1 MVSDPMESPWFL
13 GQMADYWTF
22 GICYTFATS
31 HLSITASEVC
41 AAANQTKIKKYSY
54 LISHSYH
61 FFTPVAFETSGV
73 CGPRSMSFLTDL
85 GRRIANTTGDKSSL
99 AYLRQRCPSFLVICL
114 VPSCTDV
121 EMSTHVRC
129 FHKINICNDVKMRLQ
144 TSGPPFK
151 GLVVQSRRSTAVFD
165 GSSSFVGS
173 FASGGADWKQWNCES
188 PSATHSGSSLKTS
201 VNLIW
206 KAPDA
211 GNGKNVTFWY
221 SIVADYATY
230 HAQLKGPELVP
241 DPQSCAS
248 GPLNYLVCSSSV
260 QGQTLTA
267 ACNASVSLTNVT
279 CAIDGELPKP
289 CKLPHS
295 MDIAS
300 LSNGKHSMRIL
311 LNDQSAETMSFTLN
325 DAIANTLVCQSD
337 VRNNVL
343 NICSHSTN
351 ANCHSQGS
359 LNGLP
364 SGAHKLTVLATDTGG
379 ANISAT
385 TKFNTTG
392 PRFSCIALTMATL
405 LNVNCVSDTPFIT
418 AKCSLNQDTPKPCT
432 IPYTRD
438 ISVLSV
444 GSHQVTVSVN
454 TTTGTMLT
462 TTESFVAK
470 AVLRLSCVADVRDS
484 ILSMNCNSSS
494 PVNNAMC
501 LIDGKAAHACTLPY
515 TRSVSAL
522 STGIHTISISAS
534 GANGVNGSFAAN
546 FSVQAHLGLSCKSAA
561 NSSVLVLTCTSNN
574 PLSLLTCAIDGKNR
588 TPCTIPYARDIT
600 DLAIGAH
607 TIAVTATG
615 VNGATAAVT
624 EYFTRPEFLRCTGIL
639 NSSVLAIQCNSSKA
653 LKDVWCTL
661 DNKET
666 HACVLPYVRSVSS
679 LSTGLHTM
687 NISATAVTG
696 VVVSDTVPFNLQAR
710 LTLNC
715 SRTFQNSMLVVRCS
729 PSSPL
734 DDVSCSFDAGVQRTC
749 HLPLAFNA
757 SSLTPGEH
765 TVHITAKGSNGATA
779 TSSLTFQIDAVDW
792 VKCHSDVTDSVLTVT
807 CNASMPTN
815 RIVCT
820 IDGKGSHQCMLPY
833 VRRVTSL
840 SLGRH
845 ALSLY
850 FIGENGRNTTVEM
863 DFFIQARLNLQCSY
877 IIAEGAKLMVS
888 CTPSDLLARATCA
901 VNNETLQSCNLPY
914 TRDVSVLPRGV
925 HTVTVSATGTNGV
938 SSISVLSFDNTATI
952 SLNCIAAGSAPIDRV
967 LVVNCTSSAPLSYA
981 TCAVD
986 GEIPLPCV
994 FPHVKNVLSLPS
1006 GVHVVAVSAIGT
1018 NRASSVA
1025 MVKFN
1030 VADLVANCSG
1040 AVHGRNLYITC
1051 DANYPIQF
1059 TTCSVG
1065 QRQPQQCDMPITLP
1079 VDNFSEGIHSLD
1091 ITVNATN
1098 KAATVSVRFMV
1109 NTDGSA
1115 VLLKP

>member
-1 MVSDPMESPWFL
+1 MVSLYVSVGL
-13 GQMADYWTF
+13 LVQLT
-22 GICYTFATS
+22 
-31 HLSITASEVC
+31 L
-41 AAANQTKIKKYSY
+41 
-54 LISHSYH
+54 
-61 FFTPVAFETSGV
+61 
-73 CGPRSMSFLTDL
+73 LTDRL
-85 GRRIANTTGDKSSL
+85 RANPTGAPLAACSTLVPAHQAVSPTPCGDKCPYKMSVISGNL
-99 AYLRQRCPSFLVICL
+99 PRPFMYRCGDEYTL
-114 VPSCTDV
+114 
-121 EMSTHVRC
+121 
-129 FHKINICNDVKMRLQ
+129 RLQ

-188 PSATHSGSSLKTS
+188 
-201 VNLIW
+201 
-206 KAPDA
+206 
-211 GNGKNVTFWY
+211 
-221 SIVADYATY
+221 
-230 HAQLKGPELVP
+230 VP
-241 DPQSCAS
+241 
-248 GPLNYLVCSSSV
+248 V
-260 QGQTLTA
+260 LT
-267 ACNASVSLTNVT
+267 
-279 CAIDGELPKP
+279 G
-289 CKLPHS
+289 KLPHS

-343 NICSHSTN
+343 NVSCAYSRPLLNTLCSIDLQPFYQCKLPFTR
-351 ANCHSQGS
+351 S
-359 LNGLP
+359 LKGLP
-364 SGAHKLTVLATDTGG
+364 SGTHKLTVLATDTGG

-392 PRFSCIALTMATL
+392 PRFSCIALTMSTL

-470 AVLRLSCVADVRDS
+470 
-484 ILSMNCNSSS
+484 
-494 PVNNAMC
+494 
-501 LIDGKAAHACTLPY
+501 GTLPY

-546 FSVQAHLGLSCKSAA
+546 FSVQG
-561 NSSVLVLTCTSNN
+561 
-574 PLSLLTCAIDGKNR
+574 
-588 TPCTIPYARDIT
+588 TIPYARDIT

-734 DDVSCSFDAGVQRTC
+734 DDVSCSFDTGVQRTC

-779 TSSLTFQIDAVDW
+779 TSSLTFQID
-792 VKCHSDVTDSVLTVT
+792 
-807 CNASMPTN
+807 
-815 RIVCT
+815 
-820 IDGKGSHQCMLPY
+820 GMLPY

-986 GEIPLPCV
+986 GEIPLPCGLSSSGV

>member
-1 MVSDPMESPWFL
+1 MVSLYVSVGL
-13 GQMADYWTF
+13 LVQLT
-22 GICYTFATS
+22 
-31 HLSITASEVC
+31 L
-41 AAANQTKIKKYSY
+41 
-54 LISHSYH
+54 
-61 FFTPVAFETSGV
+61 
-73 CGPRSMSFLTDL
+73 LTDRL
-85 GRRIANTTGDKSSL
+85 RANPTGAPLAACSTLVPAHQAVSPTPCGDKCPYKMSVISGNL
-99 AYLRQRCPSFLVICL
+99 PRPFMYRCGDEYTL
-114 VPSCTDV
+114 
-121 EMSTHVRC
+121 
-129 FHKINICNDVKMRLQ
+129 RLQ

-188 PSATHSGSSLKTS
+188 
-201 VNLIW
+201 
-206 KAPDA
+206 
-211 GNGKNVTFWY
+211 
-221 SIVADYATY
+221 
-230 HAQLKGPELVP
+230 VP
-241 DPQSCAS
+241 
-248 GPLNYLVCSSSV
+248 V
-260 QGQTLTA
+260 LT
-267 ACNASVSLTNVT
+267 
-279 CAIDGELPKP
+279 G
-289 CKLPHS
+289 KLPHS

-343 NICSHSTN
+343 NVSCAYSRPLLNTLCSIDLQPFYQCKLPFTR
-351 ANCHSQGS
+351 S
-359 LNGLP
+359 LKGLP
-364 SGAHKLTVLATDTGG
+364 SGTHKLTVLATDTGG

-392 PRFSCIALTMATL
+392 PRFSCIALTMSTL

-418 AKCSLNQDTPKPCT
+418 AKCSLNQDAPK
-432 IPYTRD
+432 
-438 ISVLSV
+438 
-444 GSHQVTVSVN
+444 
-454 TTTGTMLT
+454 
-462 TTESFVAK
+462 
-470 AVLRLSCVADVRDS
+470 
-484 ILSMNCNSSS
+484 
-494 PVNNAMC
+494 
-501 LIDGKAAHACTLPY
+501 
-515 TRSVSAL
+515 
-522 STGIHTISISAS
+522 
-534 GANGVNGSFAAN
+534 
-546 FSVQAHLGLSCKSAA
+546 
-561 NSSVLVLTCTSNN
+561 
-574 PLSLLTCAIDGKNR
+574 
-588 TPCTIPYARDIT
+588 PCTIPYARDIT

-779 TSSLTFQIDAVDW
+779 TSSLTFQID
-792 VKCHSDVTDSVLTVT
+792 
-807 CNASMPTN
+807 
-815 RIVCT
+815 
-820 IDGKGSHQCMLPY
+820 GMLPY

-986 GEIPLPCV
+986 GEIPLPCGLSSSGV